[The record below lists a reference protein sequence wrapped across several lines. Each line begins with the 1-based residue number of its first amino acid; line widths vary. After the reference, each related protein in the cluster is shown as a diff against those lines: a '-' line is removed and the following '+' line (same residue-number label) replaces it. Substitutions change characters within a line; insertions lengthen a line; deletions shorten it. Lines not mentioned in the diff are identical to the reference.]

1 MNNTTT
7 KQTTKDNRVKNLKS
21 KIKGL
26 QAKLNIANRTIKQQL
41 DYQKELID
49 ESVLLRAENRALNK
63 MEEHYNNQMD
73 IAENEIKRLNQI
85 IFYLE
90 TKCLKGFE

>member
-7 KQTTKDNRVKNLKS
+7 KQTIKDNRIKNLKS
-21 KIKGL
+21 KNKSL

-49 ESVLLRAENRALNK
+49 DSALLRAENRALNK
-63 MEEHYNNQMD
+63 MEEHYNKHMEV
-73 IAENEIKRLNQI
+73 AENEIKRLNQI

>member
-1 MNNTTT
+1 MIKETP
-7 KQTTKDNRVKNLKS
+7 KDSRVKNLKS
-21 KIKGL
+21 KNREL
-26 QAKLNIANRTIKQQL
+26 QTKLNIANRTIKLQL

-49 ESVLLRAENRALNK
+49 ENFLLKAENKALEK
-63 MEEHYNNQMD
+63 MEEHYNKHME

-90 TKCLKGFE
+90 TKCLKGFD

>member
-7 KQTTKDNRVKNLKS
+7 KQNTKDNRVKNLKS

-63 MEEHYNNQMD
+63 MEDHYNNQMD

>member
-1 MNNTTT
+1 MT
-7 KQTTKDNRVKNLKS
+7 KPIPKDGRVKNLKS
-21 KIKGL
+21 KNKDL
-26 QAKLNIANRTIKQQL
+26 QSKLNIANRTVKLQI

-49 ESVLLRAENRALNK
+49 ENFLLRASNEALME
-63 MEEHYNNQMD
+63 MEEHYNNHME

>member
-1 MNNTTT
+1 MT
-7 KQTTKDNRVKNLKS
+7 KPIPKDGRVKNLKA
-21 KIKGL
+21 KNKEL
-26 QAKLNIANRTIKQQL
+26 QSNLNIANRTIKLQL

-49 ESVLLRAENRALNK
+49 SNVLLRAENKALVK
-63 MEEHYNNQMD
+63 MEEHYNNQMEV
-73 IAENEIKRLNQI
+73 AENEIKRLNQI